1 MKELRD
7 YQQDIALRGID
18 ILKKHN
24 ILYLALAVRLG
35 KTATSMEIVRLYGAN
50 NVLFLTKKK
59 AITSIEE
66 DYIEFGYDKHF
77 KITIVNDESMHKTE
91 GSFDLIVHD
100 EHHRF
105 GSFPKP
111 GKATKLFKS
120 SYSHL
125 PMIFLSGTPSPE
137 SFSQMYHQFWVSR
150 CSPWNDYKNFYQWSH
165 DYVNIQ
171 QKRIGSFMHNDYSS
185 GKEDKIMQSIA
196 HLMITFTQEEAGFTS
211 KIDEE
216 VLYVPQSNII
226 RGITTRLIKDLIVE
240 GDKEVILADTAVKL
254 MQKLH
259 QLYSGTVK
267 FESGN
272 SMIIDTTKAE
282 FIKDRFA
289 GSKIGIFYVFKEE
302 YKLLQQVFGED
313 NLTNDLNEFNTTDKN
328 IALQIVSGR
337 EGISLRN
344 ADFLVFYNIQHSAV
358 SYFQGIDRMTTINR
372 LENKVYWVFTE
383 GGIEDK
389 IFKVVK
395 SKKKYTLNIF
405 KKDYE
410 LTR

>member
-7 YQQDIALRGID
+7 YQLKIAEDGNKVLTENRM
-18 ILKKHN
+18 
-24 ILYLALAVRLG
+24 LYLSMQVRTG
-35 KTATSMEIVRLYGAN
+35 KTATSMGVAKLFGAK

-59 AITSIEE
+59 AIQSIEE

-77 KITIVNDESMHKTE
+77 KITIINDESMHKTE

-328 IALQIVSGR
+328 IALQVISGR
-337 EGISLRN
+337 EGLSLRN
-344 ADFLVFYNIQHSAV
+344 ADSLVFYNIQHSAV
-358 SYFQGIDRMTTINR
+358 SYFQARDRLTHMDR
-372 LENKVYWVFTE
+372 LENKVYWIFTE
-383 GGIEDK
+383 GGIEEK
-389 IFKVVK
+389 IYKVVK
-395 SKKKYTLNIF
+395 SKKKYTNNIF
-405 KKDYE
+405 KKDYGIK
-410 LTR
+410 

>member
-1 MKELRD
+1 MLKLRD

-35 KTATSMEIVRLYGAN
+35 KTATSMEIVRLYGAK

-66 DYIEFGYDKHF
+66 DYMEFGYDKHF
-77 KITIVNDESMHKTE
+77 KITIVNDESMHKIE
-91 GSFDLIVHD
+91 GKFDLVVHD

-111 GKATKLFKS
+111 GKATKLYNKL
-120 SYSHL
+120 YSHL
-125 PMIFLSGTPSPE
+125 PMIFLSGTMCPE
-137 SFSQMYHQFWVSR
+137 SFSQLYHQFWVSIY
-150 CSPWNDYKNFYQWSH
+150 SPWRYYTNFYKWSH

-240 GDKEVILADTAVKL
+240 GDKEVILADTAAKL

-282 FIKDRFA
+282 FIKERFS

-302 YKLLQQVFGED
+302 YNALIKVFGED
-313 NLTNDLNEFNTTDKN
+313 NLTNDLDEFNITDKN

>member
-1 MKELRD
+1 MLKLRD

-77 KITIVNDESMHKTE
+77 KITIVNDESMHKIE
-91 GSFDLIVHD
+91 GKFDLVVHD

-111 GKATKLFKS
+111 GKATKLYNKL
-120 SYSHL
+120 YSHL
-125 PMIFLSGTPSPE
+125 PMIFLSGTMCPE
-137 SFSQMYHQFWVSR
+137 SFSQLYHQFWVSIY
-150 CSPWNDYKNFYQWSH
+150 SPWRYYTNFYKWSH

-216 VLYVPQSNII
+216 VLYVPQSNTI

-240 GDKEVILADTAVKL
+240 GEKEVILADTAAKL

-282 FIKDRFA
+282 FIKERFA

-302 YKLLQQVFGED
+302 YNALIKVFGED
-313 NLTNDLNEFNTTDKN
+313 NLTNDLDEFNTTDKN

-389 IFKVVK
+389 IYKVVK

>member
-77 KITIVNDESMHKTE
+77 KITIVNDESMHKIE
-91 GSFDLIVHD
+91 GKFDLVVHD

-328 IALQIVSGR
+328 IALQVISGR
-337 EGISLRN
+337 EGLSLRN
-344 ADFLVFYNIQHSAV
+344 ADSLVFYNIQHSAV
-358 SYFQGIDRMTTINR
+358 SYFQARDRLTHMDR
-372 LENKVYWVFTE
+372 LENKVYWIFTE
-383 GGIEDK
+383 GGIEEK
-389 IFKVVK
+389 IYKVVK
-395 SKKKYTLNIF
+395 SKKKYTNNIF

-410 LTR
+410 IK

>member
-7 YQQDIALRGID
+7 YQKDIASRGVD
-18 ILKKHN
+18 ILTKNK
-24 ILYLALAVRLG
+24 IVYLALAVRTG
-35 KTATSMEIVRLYGAN
+35 KSATSMEVAKLYGAKKI
-50 NVLFLTKKK
+50 LFITKIK
-59 AITSIEE
+59 AFSSIQS
-66 DYIEFGYDKHF
+66 DYDNFGYEFEMTIINKESIH
-77 KITIVNDESMHKTE
+77 KIKTND
-91 GSFDLIVHD
+91 FDLIVCD
-100 EHHRF
+100 EAHGLF

-111 GKATKLFKS
+111 NNFTKIYKKRFSKIPSIL
-120 SYSHL
+120 
-125 PMIFLSGTPSPE
+125 LSGTMSPE
-137 SFSQMYHQFWVSR
+137 SFSQVFHQFWI
-150 CSPWNDYKNFYQWSH
+150 NDYTPFSKYTNFYKWSH

-216 VLYVPQSNII
+216 VLYVPQSNVI

-240 GDKEVILADTAVKL
+240 GEKEVILADTAAKL

-282 FIKDRFA
+282 FIKERFA

-302 YKLLQQVFGED
+302 YNALIKVFGED
-313 NLTNDLNEFNTTDKN
+313 NLTNDLDEFNATSKN

>member
-7 YQQDIALRGID
+7 YQLKIAEDGNK
-18 ILKKHN
+18 ILTEN
-24 ILYLALAVRLG
+24 RILYLSMQVRTG
-35 KTATSMEIVRLYGAN
+35 KTATSMGVAKLFGAK

-59 AITSIEE
+59 AIQSIEE

-77 KITIVNDESMHKTE
+77 KITIINDESMHKTE

-185 GKEDKIMQSIA
+185 GREDKIMGDIS
-196 HLMITFTQEEAGFTS
+196 HLMICYTQQEAGFTS
-211 KIDEE
+211 KIIEE
-216 VLYVPQSNII
+216 VLYVPQSKVINNL
-226 RGITTRLIKDLIVE
+226 TSRLLKDLIIE
-240 GDKEVILADTAVKL
+240 GEKEVILADTAAKL

-282 FIKDRFA
+282 FIKERFA

-302 YKLLQQVFGED
+302 YNALIKVFGAE
-313 NLTNDLNEFNTTDKN
+313 NLTNDLDEFNSTGKN
-328 IALQIVSGR
+328 IALQVISGR
-337 EGISLRN
+337 EGLSLRN
-344 ADFLVFYNIQHSAV
+344 ADSLVFYNIQHSAV
-358 SYFQGIDRMTTINR
+358 SYFQARDRLTHMDR

>member
-1 MKELRD
+1 MLKLRD

-35 KTATSMEIVRLYGAN
+35 KTATSMGVAKLFGAK

-59 AITSIEE
+59 AIQSIEE
-66 DYIEFGYDKHF
+66 DYIEFGYDKYF
-77 KITIVNDESMHKTE
+77 KITIINDESMHKTE

-328 IALQIVSGR
+328 IALQVISGR
-337 EGISLRN
+337 EGLSLRN
-344 ADFLVFYNIQHSAV
+344 ADSLVFYNIQHSAV
-358 SYFQGIDRMTTINR
+358 SYFQARDRLTHMDR
-372 LENKVYWVFTE
+372 LENKVYWIFTE
-383 GGIEDK
+383 GGIEEK
-389 IFKVVK
+389 IYKVVK
-395 SKKKYTLNIF
+395 SKKKYTNNIF

>member
-7 YQQDIALRGID
+7 YQLKIAEDGNK
-18 ILKKHN
+18 ILTEN
-24 ILYLALAVRLG
+24 RILYLSMQVRTG
-35 KTATSMEIVRLYGAN
+35 KTATSMGVAKLFGAK

-59 AITSIEE
+59 AIQSIEE

-77 KITIVNDESMHKTE
+77 KVTIINDESMHKTE

-185 GKEDKIMQSIA
+185 GREDKIMGDIS
-196 HLMITFTQEEAGFTS
+196 HLMICYTQQEAGFTS
-211 KIDEE
+211 KIIEE
-216 VLYVPQSNII
+216 VLYVPQSKVINNL
-226 RGITTRLIKDLIVE
+226 TSRLLKDLIIE
-240 GDKEVILADTAVKL
+240 GEKEVVLADTAAKL

-259 QLYSGTVK
+259 QLYSGTIK

-358 SYFQGIDRMTTINR
+358 SYFQGIDRMTTIDR
-372 LENKVYWVFTE
+372 LENKVYWIFTE
-383 GGIEDK
+383 GGIEEK
-389 IFKVVK
+389 IYKVVK
-395 SKKKYTLNIF
+395 SKKKYTNNIF

-410 LTR
+410 LTK

>member
-1 MKELRD
+1 
-7 YQQDIALRGID
+7 
-18 ILKKHN
+18 
-24 ILYLALAVRLG
+24 
-35 KTATSMEIVRLYGAN
+35 MEVAKLYGAKKI
-50 NVLFLTKKK
+50 LFITKIK
-59 AITSIEE
+59 AFSSIQS
-66 DYIEFGYDKHF
+66 DYDNFGYEFEMTIINKESIH
-77 KITIVNDESMHKTE
+77 KIKTND
-91 GSFDLIVHD
+91 FDLIVCD
-100 EHHRF
+100 EAHGLF

-111 GKATKLFKS
+111 NNFTKIYKKRFSKIPSIL
-120 SYSHL
+120 
-125 PMIFLSGTPSPE
+125 LSGTMSPE
-137 SFSQMYHQFWVSR
+137 SFSQVFHQFWI
-150 CSPWNDYKNFYQWSH
+150 NDYTPFSKYTNFYKWSH

-216 VLYVPQSNII
+216 VLYVPQSNVI

-240 GDKEVILADTAVKL
+240 GEKEVILADTAAKL

-302 YKLLQQVFGED
+302 YNALIKVFGED
-313 NLTNDLNEFNTTDKN
+313 NLTNDLDEFNATSKN
-328 IALQIVSGR
+328 IALQVVSGR

-344 ADFLVFYNIQHSAV
+344 ADFLIFYNIQHSAV
-358 SYFQGIDRMTTINR
+358 SYWQARDRLTHMDR

>member
-7 YQQDIALRGID
+7 YQLKIAEDGNK
-18 ILKKHN
+18 ILTEN
-24 ILYLALAVRLG
+24 RILYLSMQVRTG
-35 KTATSMEIVRLYGAN
+35 KTATSMGVAKLFGAN

-59 AITSIEE
+59 AIQSIEE

-77 KITIVNDESMHKTE
+77 KITIINDESMHKTE

-358 SYFQGIDRMTTINR
+358 SYFQGIDRMTTIDR
-372 LENKVYWVFTE
+372 LENKVYWIFTE
-383 GGIEDK
+383 GGIEEK
-389 IFKVVK
+389 IYKVVK
-395 SKKKYTLNIF
+395 SKKKYTNNIF
-405 KKDYE
+405 KKDYGIK
-410 LTR
+410 

>member
-7 YQQDIALRGID
+7 YQKDIASRGVD
-18 ILKKHN
+18 ILTKNN
-24 ILYLALAVRLG
+24 IVYLALAVRLG
-35 KTATSMEIVRLYGAN
+35 KTATSMEIVRLYGAK

-77 KITIVNDESMHKTE
+77 TITVINDESMHKIE
-91 GSFDLIVHD
+91 GKFDLVIHD
-100 EHHRF
+100 ENHRF

-111 GKATKLFKS
+111 GKATKLYNKLF
-120 SYSHL
+120 SHL

-137 SFSQMYHQFWVSR
+137 SFSQMYHQFWVSIH
-150 CSPWNDYKNFYQWSH
+150 SPWRRYTNFYKWSH

-185 GKEDKIMQSIA
+185 GKEDKIMGDIS
-196 HLMITFTQEEAGFTS
+196 HLMITFTQEEAGFST
-211 KIDEE
+211 KINEE
-216 VLYVPQSNII
+216 ILYVPQSKII
-226 RGITTRLIKDLIVE
+226 NSLTSRLLKDLIVE
-240 GDKEVILADTAVKL
+240 GEKEIILADTAAKL

-282 FIKDRFA
+282 FIKERFA

-302 YKLLQQVFGED
+302 YNLLQQVLGED

-328 IALQIVSGR
+328 IALQVVSGR

-358 SYFQGIDRMTTINR
+358 SYWQARDRLSTIDR
-372 LENKVYWVFTE
+372 LENKVYWVFTD

-389 IFKVVK
+389 IYKVVK

>member
-1 MKELRD
+1 MKELRP
-7 YQQDIALRGID
+7 YQKDIASRGVD
-18 ILKKHN
+18 ILTKHK
-24 ILYLALAVRLG
+24 IVYLALAVRTG
-35 KTATSMEIVRLYGAN
+35 KSATSMEVVKLYGAK

-77 KITIVNDESMHKTE
+77 TITVTNDESMHKIE
-91 GSFDLIVHD
+91 GKFDLVVHD

-111 GKATKLFKS
+111 GKATNLYNKLF
-120 SYSHL
+120 SHL

-137 SFSQMYHQFWVSR
+137 SYSQFYHQFWVSIY
-150 CSPWNDYKNFYQWSH
+150 SPWRYYTNFYKWSH

-216 VLYVPQSNII
+216 VLYVPQSNVI

-240 GDKEVILADTAVKL
+240 GDKEVILADTAAKL

-282 FIKDRFA
+282 FIKNRFE

-302 YKLLQQVFGED
+302 YNALSQVFGTE
-313 NLTNDLNEFNTTDKN
+313 NLTNDLDEFNSTGKN

-358 SYFQGIDRMTTINR
+358 SYWQARDRLTHMAR
-372 LENKVYWVFTE
+372 LDNKIYWVFTE

-410 LTR
+410 CIR

>member
-1 MKELRD
+1 MKKLRD
-7 YQQDIALRGID
+7 YQKDIASRGVD
-18 ILKKHN
+18 ILTNNN
-24 ILYLALAVRLG
+24 IVYLSLAVRTG
-35 KTATSMEIVRLYGAN
+35 KTATSMEIVRLYGAK

-77 KITIVNDESMHKTE
+77 KITIVNDESMHKIE
-91 GSFDLIVHD
+91 GKFDLVVHD

-111 GKATKLFKS
+111 GKATKLYNKL
-120 SYSHL
+120 YSHL
-125 PMIFLSGTPSPE
+125 PMIFLSGTMCPE
-137 SFSQMYHQFWVSR
+137 SFSQLYHQFWVSIY
-150 CSPWNDYKNFYQWSH
+150 SPWRYYTNFYKWSH

-196 HLMITFTQEEAGFTS
+196 HLMITFTQKEAGFTS

-216 VLYVPQSNII
+216 VLYVPQSNTI
-226 RGITTRLIKDLIVE
+226 RGITTRLIKDLIIE
-240 GDKEVILADTAVKL
+240 GEKELILADTAAKL

-282 FIKDRFA
+282 FIKERFS

-302 YKLLQQVFGED
+302 YNLLQQVLGED

-328 IALQIVSGR
+328 IALQVVSGR

-358 SYFQGIDRMTTINR
+358 SYWQARDRLSTIDR

-383 GGIEDK
+383 GGIEEK
-389 IFKVVK
+389 IYKVVK

-410 LTR
+410 SK

>member
-1 MKELRD
+1 MLELRD
-7 YQQDIALRGID
+7 YQKDIALKGFN
-18 ILKKHN
+18 ILKEHK

-35 KTATSMEIVRLYGAN
+35 KTATSMYIAKLFGAK

-59 AITSIEE
+59 AIQSIEE

-77 KITIVNDESMHKTE
+77 KITIINDESMHKTE

-185 GKEDKIMQSIA
+185 GREDKIMSDIS
-196 HLMITFTQEEAGFTS
+196 HLMITFTQEEAGFSTT
-211 KIDEE
+211 IDEE
-216 VLYVPQSNII
+216 ILYVDMSPQTSFIASE
-226 RGITTRLIKDLIVE
+226 LIKNKLVE
-240 GDKEVILADTAVKL
+240 GKKEVILADTGAKM

-259 QLYSGTVK
+259 QIHSGTVK

-272 SMIIDTTKAE
+272 STILDKEKVNLLKII
-282 FIKDRFA
+282 
-289 GSKIGIFYVFKEE
+289 
-302 YKLLQQVFGED
+302 
-313 NLTNDLNEFNTTDKN
+313 
-328 IALQIVSGR
+328 
-337 EGISLRN
+337 
-344 ADFLVFYNIQHSAV
+344 
-358 SYFQGIDRMTTINR
+358 FQAKR
-372 LENKVYWVFTE
+372 
-383 GGIEDK
+383 
-389 IFKVVK
+389 
-395 SKKKYTLNIF
+395 
-405 KKDYE
+405 
-410 LTR
+410 